1 MKIFLLLT
9 LLSTALMSC
18 QPAAEKATT
27 ATKEVAVIGYEFND
41 KGEKLNLIAG
51 DLSVTEIWMEYIQA
65 HNDKDVDKIA
75 AMDAEDVTIYTSA
88 GNVIKGSEAHK
99 LALSAWFDT
108 SNPSWKVNWMVSN
121 TVDVKDGENRNW
133 LTTGNDVTDVVDG
146 VETTIHSILDANI
159 VDGKIK
165 RLNIYDRAKNKE

>member
-1 MKIFLLLT
+1 
-9 LLSTALMSC
+9 
-18 QPAAEKATT
+18 
-27 ATKEVAVIGYEFND
+27 
-41 KGEKLNLIAG
+41 
-51 DLSVTEIWMEYIQA
+51 MEYIQA

-75 AMDAEDVTIYTSA
+75 SMDAEDVIIYTSD

-99 LALSAWFDT
+99 LALSTWFDT
-108 SNPSWKVNWMVSN
+108 SNPSWKVNWMISN

>member
-1 MKIFLLLT
+1 MKNFLLLT

-75 AMDAEDVTIYTSA
+75 AMDAEDVTIYTSD

-99 LALSAWFDT
+99 LALSTWFDT
-108 SNPSWKVNWMVSN
+108 SNPSWKVNWMISN